1 MKPPRVFLTRVKLQ
15 AVSKKKIISN
25 EHIDHANHE
34 KKKNEEKNLKVQS
47 NLPRKD
53 SLGSGDR
60 GTWPTIAG
68 RCPLFRDQNK
78 SECVRRNK
86 QKNPVA

>member
-1 MKPPRVFLTRVKLQ
+1 MQITRGKRM
-15 AVSKKKIISN
+15 KKKI
-25 EHIDHANHE
+25 
-34 KKKNEEKNLKVQS
+34 KNLKVQS

-60 GTWPTIAG
+60 GTWLTIAG

-78 SECVRRNK
+78 SECIRNK
-86 QKNPVA
+86 QKNLVA

>member
-1 MKPPRVFLTRVKLQ
+1 M
-15 AVSKKKIISN
+15 KKKI
-25 EHIDHANHE
+25 
-34 KKKNEEKNLKVQS
+34 KNLKVQS

-78 SECVRRNK
+78 SECVRQETKTNK
-86 QKNPVA
+86 RTRLHKFEFPLQKLLLE